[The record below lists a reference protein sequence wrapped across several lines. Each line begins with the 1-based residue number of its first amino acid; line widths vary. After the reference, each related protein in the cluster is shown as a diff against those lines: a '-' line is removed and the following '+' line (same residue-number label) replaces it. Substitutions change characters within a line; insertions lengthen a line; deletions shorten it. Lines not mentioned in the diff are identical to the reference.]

1 VNIASKDKTKTII
14 FQQLGRTLSCSGLA
28 MTGYLTFPKKAVGP
42 GIPIKSHAQI

>member
-1 VNIASKDKTKTII
+1 MK
-14 FQQLGRTLSCSGLA
+14 LGDMWGLSEFCNWAIHSIA